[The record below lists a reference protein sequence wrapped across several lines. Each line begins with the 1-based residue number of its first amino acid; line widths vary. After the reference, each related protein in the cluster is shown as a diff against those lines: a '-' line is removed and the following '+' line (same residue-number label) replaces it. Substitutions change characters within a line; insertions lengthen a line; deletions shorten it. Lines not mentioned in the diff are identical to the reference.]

1 MSTQFYGMYVTKL
14 IPYMLLFVFTE
25 RSHKMQLRNGKKT
38 IYERAPRP
46 VQPTSFIERVREA
59 LNRHEQA
66 YNTATY
72 YEKVANLLSVFNI
85 INDQPVE
92 VLSGIGDDYKFMS
105 TIYKKT
111 VELTCIVIEH
121 SYQSQYTDDEKIA
134 IIRLLSVMYQVR
146 CTVSHIL
153 WDARTRQTIQ
163 DMMENG
169 DRHSDQLYRCLKH
182 MVSDESESY
191 DYEIYKYED
200 GEYTDVE
207 LYDWYLQSNY
217 YKNSKADTYIANADD
232 CFGGEIRR
240 YNRRLWYRGNQ
251 VGGT

>member
-1 MSTQFYGMYVTKL
+1 
-14 IPYMLLFVFTE
+14 
-25 RSHKMQLRNGKKT
+25 MQLRNGKKT
-38 IYERAPRP
+38 IAGAVAPTPTPAPVP
-46 VQPTSFIERVREA
+46 VQPTSFIEMTRQA
-59 LNRHEQA
+59 LNRHEQSL
-66 YNTATY
+66 NTATY
-72 YEKVANLLSVFNI
+72 YERVNNLISVFGI
-85 INDQPVE
+85 INDQSVE
-92 VLSGIGDDYKFMS
+92 ILSGIGDDYKFMS

-111 VELTCIVIEH
+111 VELTCCIIER

-146 CTVSHIL
+146 YTVSDIL

-207 LYDWYLQSNY
+207 LYDWYLLPNY
-217 YKNSKADTYIANADD
+217 YKNIKMDTYIVNADE

-240 YNRRLWYRGNQ
+240 YNRRLWI
-251 VGGT
+251 GGTDGSP

>member
-1 MSTQFYGMYVTKL
+1 
-14 IPYMLLFVFTE
+14 
-25 RSHKMQLRNGKKT
+25 MQLRNGKKT
-38 IYERAPRP
+38 IRASAPTPTPTPGP
-46 VQPTSFIERVREA
+46 VQPTSFIETTRQA
-59 LNRHEQA
+59 LNRHEQSL
-66 YNTATY
+66 NTATY
-72 YEKVANLLSVFNI
+72 YERVANLISVFGI
-85 INDQPVE
+85 INDQSVE
-92 VLSGIGDDYKFMS
+92 ILSGIGDDYKFMS

-111 VELTCIVIEH
+111 VELTCVIIER

-146 CTVSHIL
+146 YTVSDIL

-232 CFGGEIRR
+232 CFGGELRR
-240 YNRRLWYRGNQ
+240 YNRRLGI
-251 VGGT
+251 GGTDGSP

>member
-1 MSTQFYGMYVTKL
+1 
-14 IPYMLLFVFTE
+14 
-25 RSHKMQLRNGKKT
+25 MQLRNGKKT
-38 IYERAPRP
+38 IAGAVAPTPTPTPTPVP
-46 VQPTSFIERVREA
+46 VQPTSFIEMTRQA
-59 LNRHEQA
+59 LNRHEQSL
-66 YNTATY
+66 NTATY
-72 YEKVANLLSVFNI
+72 YERVNNLISVFGI
-85 INDQPVE
+85 INDQSVE
-92 VLSGIGDDYKFMS
+92 ILSGIGDDYKFMS

-111 VELTCIVIEH
+111 VELTCCIIER

-146 CTVSHIL
+146 YTVSDIL

-207 LYDWYLQSNY
+207 LYDWYLLPNY
-217 YKNSKADTYIANADD
+217 YKNIKMDTYIVNADE

-240 YNRRLWYRGNQ
+240 YNRRLWI
-251 VGGT
+251 GGTDGSP